1 MTNCSG
7 ADNADRRRRLEAVS
21 TRRLARAEGSR
32 HVEVEPGW
40 RNGGGVE
47 PGWRLAGG
55 GGEVEP
61 GPQLRPQV
69 DCGAPPPLPL
79 KQRRPG
85 SAAAAC
91 NSENGCKVCRGACA
105 RPDVRTAGRS
115 DAERCRRT
123 QDVPDG
129 RCLRHAGGSQQG
141 PVEVM
146 LPRRPQT
153 PLKPRRPQSPSPSR
167 QRCVSR
173 TYICY
178 LSPPSPTPPPL
189 PPTHLSTPSLVRRVV
204 QRPPSPES
212 PSPSPSPPPRFSS
225 IAPPLPRV
233 PPSPPVPHRPP
244 RCPRKP
250 PPGILK
256 LPGVNCGRT
265 SPRRRGRH
273 VEFLDSLQEADQDNR
288 RA

>member
-1 MTNCSG
+1 M
-7 ADNADRRRRLEAVS
+7 EAVS
-21 TRRLARAEGSR
+21 TRRLARAEGSGLR
-32 HVEVEPGW
+32 HVD
-40 RNGGGVE
+40 
-47 PGWRLAGG
+47 
-55 GGEVEP
+55 

-69 DCGAPPPLPL
+69 DAGGPHPPPLPQKL
-79 KQRRPG
+79 RRPLA
-85 SAAAAC
+85 AAAAC
-91 NSENGCKVCRGACA
+91 NSEQNGCTVCRGASTCA
-105 RPDVRTAGRS
+105 RPDVRTASGRS

-129 RCLRHAGGSQQG
+129 RCLRHGGAGSQHQAETRI
-141 PVEVM
+141 V

-153 PLKPRRPQSPSPSR
+153 PGPRRPQSPSPSR

-178 LSPPSPTPPPL
+178 LSPPSPTPPAM
-189 PPTHLSTPSLVRRVV
+189 PPAHLATPSLVRRVV
-204 QRPPSPES
+204 QRPPSPET

-225 IAPPLPRV
+225 MVPPLPRA

-273 VEFLDSLQEADQDNR
+273 VEFLDSLQETEQDNR